1 MKKIFYC
8 FTMLIIF
15 LSSCSKEQVGPAQP
29 PNPPSPN
36 ITDTTSIDSTVTL
49 SGQQWVLTAYRIGEL
64 GAPISRNDTLNF
76 LTNSVYTFNTT
87 PSSYS
92 IYPAMASY
100 NLTLNGTFLGNISG
114 TIYDYNLT
122 NGVVDGL
129 KFNDIT
135 TGGSGQSYYLWM
147 HKL

>member
-15 LSSCSKEQVGPAQP
+15 LSSCSKEQVGLAQP

-64 GAPISRNDTLNF
+64 GGPISRNDTLGF
-76 LTNSVYTFNTT
+76 LSTSVYTYNIS
-87 PSSYS
+87 PSTYS
-92 IYPAMASY
+92 IYPVMASY
-100 NLTLNGTFLGNISG
+100 SLTLNGTFLGNISG
-114 TIYDYNLT
+114 ALYDYNLM

-129 KFNDIT
+129 KFNDIK
-135 TGGSGQSYYLWM
+135 TGGSGQNYYIWM
-147 HKL
+147 NKL

>member
-15 LSSCSKEQVGPAQP
+15 LSSCSKEQVGPDQP

-64 GAPISRNDTLNF
+64 GGPISRNDTLIF
-76 LTNSVYTFNTT
+76 LSTSVYKYNVS
-87 PSSYS
+87 PSTYS

-100 NLTLNGTFLGNISG
+100 SLTLNGTFLGNISG
-114 TIYDYNLT
+114 ALYDYNLM

-135 TGGSGQSYYLWM
+135 TGGSGQNYYIWM

>member
-1 MKKIFYC
+1 
-8 FTMLIIF
+8 MLIIF

-49 SGQQWVLTAYRIGEL
+49 NGEQWVLTAYRIGEL

-76 LTNSVYTFNTT
+76 LTNSVYTFNAT

-100 NLTLNGTFLGNISG
+100 NLTLNGTFLGNLSG